1 MKIGRFFGMA
11 LGITAALG
19 FGVLATGGI
28 QQAEAQVSNVCPNTL
43 ALSNSGQCDTEF
55 VLNANGTLST
65 LANST
70 LPYDGA
76 DDQLVGVIN
85 NDPNFVIGGIT
96 LTGPSD
102 LFGFDG
108 DGICTYGPLNPFGN
122 AVATPSGSL
131 GYCTQDQSNGDEST
145 VVGNDYQ
152 GPDNSSP
159 NGFNTIDAG
168 LDTGTVTFTN
178 PLTNGQTT
186 FFSLELSP
194 AAGGLGGGVIAPTPE
209 PGTLLLLGPMG
220 LALLPMLRRRRVQ
233 K

>member
-1 MKIGRFFGMA
+1 MP
-11 LGITAALG
+11 
-19 FGVLATGGI
+19 
-28 QQAEAQVSNVCPNTL
+28 EHSCPEQL
-43 ALSNSGQCDTEF
+43 GQCDTEF

-65 LANST
+65 LSNST
-70 LPYDGA
+70 IPYDGA

-85 NDPNFVIGGIT
+85 NDTKLIIGGIT
-96 LTGPSD
+96 LSGPSG

-108 DGICTYGPLNPFGN
+108 DGICTYGPGNPFGN
-122 AVATPSGSL
+122 AVATPAGSL
-131 GYCTQDQSNGDEST
+131 GYCTPGQIDGDEST

-152 GPDNSSP
+152 GSDNSSP
-159 NGFNTIDAG
+159 NSFNPINAG

-178 PLTNGQTT
+178 PLANGQST